1 MTYSAMRDRI
11 DDELLRGGTLDT
23 QINYEI
29 LSAISHYK
37 RRRFWFNE
45 GTTTSSTAAGTEY
58 QALPA
63 TLLRMDSIRITDG
76 NDPVPLTARSMS
88 TLEAWGA
95 STTFTG
101 MPSDYAR
108 FKESIR
114 LYPCPDAIYTLTW
127 AGLIDLGT
135 PSLDADTSAWF
146 EEAEELIRQRAKAA
160 VRINY
165 IKDADAISE
174 QRTLALAGK
183 PCLSALE
190 FTAYNELRRETMRQT
205 SRGILVANP

>member
-1 MTYSAMRDRI
+1 MTYAAMRSRI

-29 LSAISHYK
+29 QSAISHYK

-45 GTTTSSTAAGTEY
+45 GTTTSNTAANTEY
-58 QALPA
+58 QALP
-63 TLLRMDSIRITDG
+63 TDLLRMDSIRIQDG
-76 NDPVPLTARSMS
+76 SDPVPLSARSMS

-95 STTFTG
+95 SATFLG

-108 FKESIR
+108 YKEKIR
-114 LYPCPDAIYTLTW
+114 LYPCPDAVYSLIW

-135 PSLDADTSAWF
+135 PSADGDTSAWF

-165 IKDADAISE
+165 IRDADAIAE
-174 QRTLALAGK
+174 QRALALAGK

-190 FTAYNELRRETMRQT
+190 YTAFNELRRETMRQT